1 MFNPSEKQI
10 QALANMENYAWITSN
25 RTNFENYQ
33 EFQSYFELIQKKANK
48 KSKFN
53 KAVQDGKLDLNEVRN
68 KIKEKKEQYYTNEN
82 TLRSY
87 AIEYLNRYFPSKLQL
102 RDQLNKKTKNREII
116 SKVLK
121 DVEKFIDEEKM
132 VKNLVDQ
139 LSQRWKNISYIST
152 KLYNKKFDGD
162 LIKNAIDQL
171 KSWGTLL
178 KEYSLEEK
186 IKYYKNKWSSK
197 SSIFMKFY
205 ERGQDRDI
213 LNQIL
218 EKVFWEEW
226 ENEIIVNEIE
236 KLRVKEMDNNKII
249 KKLLSKGFKYWDIKD
264 NL

>member
-1 MFNPSEKQI
+1 
-10 QALANMENYAWITSN
+10 
-25 RTNFENYQ
+25 
-33 EFQSYFELIQKKANK
+33 LIQKKANK

-139 LSQRWKNISYIST
+139 LSQR
-152 KLYNKKFDGD
+152 
-162 LIKNAIDQL
+162 
-171 KSWGTLL
+171 
-178 KEYSLEEK
+178 
-186 IKYYKNKWSSK
+186 
-197 SSIFMKFY
+197 
-205 ERGQDRDI
+205 
-213 LNQIL
+213 
-218 EKVFWEEW
+218 
-226 ENEIIVNEIE
+226 
-236 KLRVKEMDNNKII
+236 
-249 KKLLSKGFKYWDIKD
+249 
-264 NL
+264 